1 MPAMKIVLLCLS
13 IAFALTVQSQETG
26 IELYSFRNQFPND
39 VKGTLD
45 KIKSF
50 GITAVEGGE
59 SYGMPIS
66 EFQVALKERNIKVV
80 SIGAEFKDLENNIDS
95 VIGKAKSYG
104 SKYVVCFGIPHQ
116 PNQLSI
122 AELEYAVQVF
132 TAAGKKLKSN
142 GIELCYHPHGFEFRP
157 YKDGTMFDEF
167 VRRLDPSAA
176 NFEMDV
182 FWVKHPGQDPV
193 ALLKKYPTRFKLLHL
208 KDRQKG
214 TEGNQSGEADV
225 ETNVVLGTGDV
236 DIAEVIR
243 QARKNKIKYMF
254 IEDESSRSMEQVPQS
269 IRFINSVR

>member
-1 MPAMKIVLLCLS
+1 MKIALLCLTIVCAVS
-13 IAFALTVQSQETG
+13 IQAQETG
-26 IELYSFRNQFPND
+26 IELYSFRNEFPKD

-59 SYGMPIS
+59 SYGMPIA
-66 EFQVALKERNIKVV
+66 EFQAALKERNIKVV

-95 VIGKAKSYG
+95 VISKAKSYG

-116 PNQLSI
+116 PNQLSL
-122 AELEYAVQVF
+122 AELEHAVQVF
-132 TAAGKKLKSN
+132 TTAGKKLKAN
-142 GIELCYHPHGFEFRP
+142 GIDLCYHPHGFEFRP

-167 VRRLDPSAA
+167 VRRLDPAAA

-208 KDRQKG
+208 KDRRKG
-214 TEGNQSGEADV
+214 TEGNQLGEADV

-236 DIAEVIR
+236 DIAGVIR
-243 QARKNKIKYMF
+243 QARINKIEYMF
-254 IEDESSRSMEQVPQS
+254 IEDESSRSMEQVPES

>member
-1 MPAMKIVLLCLS
+1 MKIVLLCLS
-13 IAFALTVQSQETG
+13 IAFALSVRSQETG
-26 IELYSFRNQFPND
+26 IELYSFRNQFPKD
-39 VKGTLD
+39 VRGTLD

-50 GITAVEGGE
+50 GITVVEGGE

-66 EFQVALKERNIKVV
+66 EFQAALKERNIKVV
-80 SIGAEFKDLENNIDS
+80 SIGAEFSDLENNIDS
-95 VIGKAKSYG
+95 VIRKAKSYG

-122 AELEYAVQVF
+122 AELEHAVQVF
-132 TAAGKKLKSN
+132 TVAGKKLKSE

-214 TEGNQSGEADV
+214 TEGNQLGEADV

-243 QARKNKIKYMF
+243 QARKNKIEYMF